1 MERGAVLE
9 TSEAFESAGACVEAC
24 GDATGDTPEDDAG
37 ADGES
42 GVDTDAGAATVGGGK
57 GTITAQ
63 ELAAAVAEAEQR
75 GYLRGRNESIEALME
90 MPPEED
96 RVEILQHR
104 RVSIW
109 DL

>member
-24 GDATGDTPEDDAG
+24 GDATGDTPED
-37 ADGES
+37 GES
-42 GVDTDAGAATVGGGK
+42 GVDTDAEAATVGGSK